1 MTSIDDN
8 CAKLISSHT
17 INIYKYGFMILFS
30 ILTVFNLLIAN
41 NLFTP
46 SLYWKWVIPI
56 GMFFMFIS
64 LFIAYNFKGG
74 TGFTF
79 MTIFLILTFFIFCYF
94 IGTRLAMNDL
104 NNNTYPKRPFSSLL
118 YRLVAPVN
126 KNLSEEEGTH

>member
-17 INIYKYGFMILFS
+17 INIYKYGFTDFFS

-74 TGFTF
+74 TGIYIYDNFF
-79 MTIFLILTFFIFCYF
+79 NINIFYF
-94 IGTRLAMNDL
+94 
-104 NNNTYPKRPFSSLL
+104 LL
-118 YRLVAPVN
+118 FYRY
-126 KNLSEEEGTH
+126 